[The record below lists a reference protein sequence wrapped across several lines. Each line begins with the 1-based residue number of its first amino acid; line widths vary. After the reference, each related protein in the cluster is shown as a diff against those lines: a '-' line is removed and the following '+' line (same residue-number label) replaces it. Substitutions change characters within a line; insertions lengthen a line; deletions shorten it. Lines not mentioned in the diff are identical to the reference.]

1 VSMLFALECEDDCG
15 RERRLTWSRGGRCVM
30 ANMATGKIP
39 FCNDK
44 GEQALLASLRQ
55 HKAVYAEKDALP
67 GCPKK
72 LLELINKCT
81 EYEAEERPSMQAIEA
96 ELRDILESIQS
107 GDGFGRPAP
116 WLERGCGLDSRMRL
130 VECGEG
136 SIDHTMIKARVEEEM
151 SVGKVLKVEMNVNL
165 DLFRRYDLERKKV
178 SSENGGDANEV
189 WLWHATR
196 REGAEDKIL
205 KDGFDLNKC
214 GLDFEYYG
222 AGVYLACDCKLSN
235 SYAPQ
240 SAVRSMLL
248 VRVACGSI
256 YERSPLELSP
266 GYQAFVQ
273 GLGAQRLSP
282 EHKEKLR
289 RDKIRELL
297 RMPSNRS
304 CPEGHH
310 SQVGVDMSGNRK
322 SKTEVV
328 VNRSFQAFPAYRV
341 TYQLEPGA
349 ALPSPLRPEGKG
361 ALKTFDEYLA
371 SGFHR
376 SARDGRL

>member
-151 SVGKVLKVEMNVNL
+151 GVGKVLKVEMNVNL
-165 DLFRRYDLERKKV
+165 DLF
-178 SSENGGDANEV
+178 
-189 WLWHATR
+189 
-196 REGAEDKIL
+196 
-205 KDGFDLNKC
+205 
-214 GLDFEYYG
+214 
-222 AGVYLACDCKLSN
+222 
-235 SYAPQ
+235 
-240 SAVRSMLL
+240 
-248 VRVACGSI
+248 
-256 YERSPLELSP
+256 
-266 GYQAFVQ
+266 
-273 GLGAQRLSP
+273 
-282 EHKEKLR
+282 
-289 RDKIRELL
+289 
-297 RMPSNRS
+297 
-304 CPEGHH
+304 
-310 SQVGVDMSGNRK
+310 
-322 SKTEVV
+322 
-328 VNRSFQAFPAYRV
+328 
-341 TYQLEPGA
+341 
-349 ALPSPLRPEGKG
+349 
-361 ALKTFDEYLA
+361 
-371 SGFHR
+371 
-376 SARDGRL
+376 